1 MNTINSN
8 PGVRTNPTGGVE
20 DPNIAA
26 HMAAQQPAVYQP
38 YVFVD
43 GEPPPDVGVPPAGA
57 NTVGLS
63 PPRRAALLPREID
76 NLSANL
82 GAMIAMNPTSTTEA
96 NTYASLFAMQD
107 VMIRMMLQLRTD
119 SLKNRDDEM
128 VVMREKKTLAIEKG
142 LDAAKLDLVAGITTG
157 VGQISAGL
165 MSGIGGLKGEGLAG
179 TALEPGKVAQ
189 GKYSGWGNMANGLA
203 SVIAAGFTYGSSQI
217 KADQQ
222 RAEMAAEQASQRLSQ
237 ANERAAAQLEALRS
251 IAQSQLAIVQTNVEA
266 VKRTYA

>member
-8 PGVRTNPTGGVE
+8 PGVRTSPTGGVE

-26 HMAAQQPAVYQP
+26 HVAAQQPAVYQP

-142 LDAAKLDLVAGITTG
+142 MDAAKMDLAAGITSG
-157 VGQISAGL
+157 VGQFAAGL
-165 MSGIGGLKGEGLAG
+165 GSTVGGFKGEGLTGG
-179 TALEPGKVAQ
+179 TVAQ
-189 GKYSGWGNMANGLA
+189 GKFSGFGAMANGLA
-203 SVIAAGFTYGSSQI
+203 TGIAAGLTYAGSQI
-217 KADQQ
+217 KAEQQ
-222 RAEMAAEQASQRLSQ
+222 RAELAAEQASQRLSQ